1 MIAALLGLHGRKIR
15 DNFQRLGGTFI
26 GVLFVPV
33 MMTFYIKIALLFPPD
48 TQGMVV
54 ALWVVAVAKFS
65 DIGGLLIGSWLG
77 KHKLAP
83 DISPGK
89 TWEGLIGGIL
99 SSMTVAG
106 LTVALLPNWFP
117 AKLDWHWAILIAIPI
132 ASISALSD
140 LLESV
145 IKRQAEV
152 KDSGKTIP
160 GIGGAFDLID
170 SLLLS
175 APISFLLLSFF
186 A

>member
-1 MIAALLGLHGRKIR
+1 
-15 DNFQRLGGTFI
+15 
-26 GVLFVPV
+26 V
-33 MMTFYIKIALLFPPD
+33 
-48 TQGMVV
+48 
-54 ALWVVAVAKFS
+54 
-65 DIGGLLIGSWLG
+65 GGLLFGSWLG

-83 DISPGK
+83 AISPGK
-89 TWEGLIGGIL
+89 TWEGLIGGIF
-99 SSMTVAG
+99 SSMVVAG
-106 LTVALLPNWFP
+106 LGILVLPDLFP
-117 AKLDWHWAILIAIPI
+117 TKLTWYFAVLIAIPI
-132 ASISALSD
+132 ATISALSD

-152 KDSGKTIP
+152 KDSGKSIP